1 MAARLPPV
9 FRRIFFRQAPA
20 DYNSGRDRP
29 GGPIKNDWRPTRLR
43 FGEVVWNSPTAR
55 LNLRVGDERPFVPRF
70 LTGAAPP
77 LFVRPKKLRTRLFP
91 DSQQELSLATAWQLA
106 SDGQTVLIYCPE
118 RRSVEPF
125 AKVIVDLNERG
136 ALPSLLVADAAL
148 LQTAIALGE
157 EWLGADSDILKC
169 LRLGVA
175 LHHGALPTAYRKEV
189 ERLLREGTLKVTI
202 SSPTLAQGL
211 NLSATALV
219 MHSLYRAGERIK
231 VSEFKNVIGRA
242 GRAYIDVEGIVL
254 HPIFVDVRNK
264 KHDEWVALIEDL
276 GAREMESGLIQ
287 LILALL
293 TRMHAR
299 IGGNLDQLM
308 NYVVNNAAAWTFPEI
323 PGEKADKRERARKE
337 WERHLAT
344 LDTAIL
350 SLIGEADVPDHGRN
364 LRATDTR
371 SRREVADSAPQL
383 DYFW

>member
-1 MAARLPPV
+1 
-9 FRRIFFRQAPA
+9 
-20 DYNSGRDRP
+20 
-29 GGPIKNDWRPTRLR
+29 
-43 FGEVVWNSPTAR
+43 
-55 LNLRVGDERPFVPRF
+55 
-70 LTGAAPP
+70 
-77 LFVRPKKLRTRLFP
+77 
-91 DSQQELSLATAWQLA
+91 
-106 SDGQTVLIYCPE
+106 
-118 RRSVEPF
+118 
-125 AKVIVDLNERG
+125 
-136 ALPSLLVADAAL
+136 LLVADAAL